1 MTAGVESEGNPPD
14 AGVGPEAKFLHVGV
28 ARSVQRI
35 HPGPAKLRAV
45 GFKQTRVSE
54 RFILHDLAQLVELRL
69 KLVA

>member
-45 GFKQTRVSE
+45 GFKQTRVS
-54 RFILHDLAQLVELRL
+54 Q
-69 KLVA
+69 